1 LCYNPSEN
9 LGGQKN
15 AQMYRKESTMFG
27 LRPEH
32 IVIIVVVA
40 LLIFG
45 PKQLPELGKSLG
57 KAINEFRNA
66 GKEATDAMKQETD
79 KSSEQKKEE
88 QPKAG

>member
-1 LCYNPSEN
+1 
-9 LGGQKN
+9 
-15 AQMYRKESTMFG
+15 MFG

-32 IVIIVVVA
+32 IVLIVIVA

-66 GKEATDAMKQETD
+66 GKEATDAVKGELD
-79 KSSEQKKEE
+79 KDKTPEKKEDK
-88 QPKAG
+88 PA